1 MKGHKMT
8 LSYTENPK
16 AKTIEIHVDGE
27 VQRDEFDTV
36 IADMDRFI
44 QNNGT
49 VKLLES
55 IATFKVG
62 MDMHMIWEG
71 MKFDLKN
78 IRHISHC
85 AVVSDIGWISPM
97 SKAAAAFMSTKLR
110 TFKMDELED
119 ARAWLQNPEAS
130 A

>member
-1 MKGHKMT
+1 MT
-8 LSYTENPK
+8 LSYIEYPDT
-16 AKTIEIHVDGE
+16 KTVEIHVDGKVTRE
-27 VQRDEFDTV
+27 EFNTV
-36 IADMDRFI
+36 IANMGRFI
-44 QNNGT
+44 QNYGE

-62 MDMHMIWEG
+62 MDMHMLWEG

-97 SKAAAAFMSTKLR
+97 SKAAGAFMSTRLR
-110 TFKMDELED
+110 TFNMDEID
-119 ARAWLQNPEAS
+119 AARAWLKDPDAS
-130 A
+130 S